1 MLDLGTRKGSGQ
13 RSSQGF
19 PRFDRNR
26 YPSRSGAALRR
37 RVVVVMLV
45 VLSLMLITIYFRES
59 PSGGLHT
66 AQDVGATVL
75 RPFQVGAERVAQP
88 FRDVYGW
95 FADLFRAR
103 SENERLRREL
113 VEARRL
119 AIQSRAAV
127 LEIRELQEALDYRR
141 QASYPQDYEPI
152 AAAVIAYPAQF
163 GQSISIAAGSSDG
176 VRLDDP
182 VLSSSGDLVGRVTE
196 LSPRTAKV
204 VLLTDGSS
212 AVSAEDVE
220 TGARGVALAGR
231 QGSGSLVLGLV
242 KKRDVVNKGDRIITA
257 GSEQSGRLG
266 SFFPRDIPIGRVSFV
281 SQADTDLY
289 KRVQIDP
296 FVDFDSIRTVQV
308 LVRAE
313 PRP

>member
-1 MLDLGTRKGSGQ
+1 MLDLGTRKGGA
-13 RSSQGF
+13 RRGSQAF
-19 PRFDRNR
+19 QRFDRYR
-26 YPSRSGAALRR
+26 SPSRTSVALKR

-45 VLSLMLITIYFRES
+45 VLSLMMITIYFREA
-59 PSGGLHT
+59 PTGGLHT
-66 AQDVGATVL
+66 AQDMGATVL

-113 VEARRL
+113 AATRRL

-127 LEIRELQEALDYRR
+127 LEIRELSAALEYRR
-141 QASYPQDYEPI
+141 QAAYPQDYAPI

-182 VLSSSGDLVGRVTE
+182 VVSPSGDLVGRVTQ

-204 VLLTDGSS
+204 LLLTDGSS

-231 QGSGSLVLGLV
+231 LGSGSLVLGLV
-242 KKRDVVNKGDRIITA
+242 KKRDVVNEGDTIITA
-257 GSEQSGRLG
+257 GSEQSGRFG
-266 SFFPRDIPIGRVSFV
+266 SFYPRDIPIGRVSFV

-313 PRP
+313 RRP